1 MGILYYRF
9 KRLYFE
15 QIDNIQLKGF
25 DFDNAIVNFAIKID
39 DGNVGFNYF
48 LLFLSRATFLGHFT
62 LLLILFNLNPLNICC
77 ILNNLIGYLIR
88 KCMAHT

>member
-1 MGILYYRF
+1 MYF
-9 KRLYFE
+9 K

-25 DFDNAIVNFAIKID
+25 DFDFDNAMVNFAIEID
-39 DGNVGFNYF
+39 DGNGGFNYF
-48 LLFLSRATFLGHFT
+48 PLFLSKARLLGHFT

-77 ILNNLIGYLIR
+77 ILKNLIGYLIQ